1 MKHTRYVIF
10 TTYCYSEYSY
20 RTVNNEYLIKSIV
33 CTDVNRYTRI
43 NLSTKA
49 RQMYLVPQ
57 MSVLKWLGNSSG
69 FKVNIN
75 YYDKFFL
82 YASMLSG
89 LSTTVLNI
97 LFLAQT
103 QK

>member
-1 MKHTRYVIF
+1 
-10 TTYCYSEYSY
+10 
-20 RTVNNEYLIKSIV
+20 
-33 CTDVNRYTRI
+33 
-43 NLSTKA
+43 
-49 RQMYLVPQ
+49 MYLVPQ

-82 YASMLSG
+82 YASMFSG

-97 LFLAQT
+97 LFLVQT